1 MIKHKKVETAV
12 ETENVDYEMNK
23 SGFDLKLSNK
33 KSNRLTHRKHHETL
47 KRELKYYNER
57 ADWGEKFKIWLMH
70 EISMLY

>member
-23 SGFDLKLSNK
+23 PGFELKFPWVDSIQ
-33 KSNRLTHRKHHETL
+33 RKQQETL

-57 ADWGEKFKIWLMH
+57 ANWGEKFKIWLML

>member
-23 SGFDLKLSNK
+23 PGFELKFSWVD
-33 KSNRLTHRKHHETL
+33 SIQRKQQETL

-57 ADWGEKFKIWLMH
+57 ADWGEKFKILLMH